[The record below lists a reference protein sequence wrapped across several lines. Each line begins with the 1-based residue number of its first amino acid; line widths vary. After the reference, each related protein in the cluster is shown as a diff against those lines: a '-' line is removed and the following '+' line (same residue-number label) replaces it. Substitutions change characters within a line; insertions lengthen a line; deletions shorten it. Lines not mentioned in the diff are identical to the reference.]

1 MAQLRTIH
9 SQENRLFQVDTPLG
23 KDILFV
29 DTFTGQESLS
39 APFCFDLRLFSPKA
53 DLELKSLMGQP
64 VTVTLKAQGGDR
76 YFHGHVTSFAHTGVV
91 EGVAYYQMRLG
102 PWTEFLRRRL
112 NCRVFQEKKVEDIL
126 RMVFDDYKHLANYEL
141 QASSRKALTLCMQY
155 HESDFAF
162 VSRLMEE
169 IGWLYHFAFHQ
180 DRHVLVVSEDSRN
193 LHPDPLQPDVE
204 FNDSPGSE
212 AEDAIHRMEAV
223 RTLVANKVRL
233 KTFDFK
239 NPTLPLEAYVNTQR
253 QMGSL
258 PEMEVY
264 EYPGAYAFPDH
275 SAGDDQAQ
283 VQMEALDAE
292 SMNFQG
298 NGTVRSLACGQSFT
312 LENHYAY
319 QGDNAHFI
327 ATWIQHKG
335 ANNYFDEQ
343 AREIYG
349 NEFTC
354 MRKSVRFRPPRST
367 PRPIMPGPQTAIVV
381 GPQGEE
387 IYCDKYGRVRA
398 KFHWDRSAGASD
410 QSMCWLRV
418 AMPWAGSN
426 FGFITLP
433 RVGQEVLVEF
443 LEGDPDRPIITG
455 SVYNEHQMPP
465 WELPNQKTQS
475 GILTRSSPQGT
486 HANANALRF
495 EDRKG
500 AEEVWLHAEKDQRLE
515 VEQDESHSVGH
526 DRTKKVGNDETS
538 AIGHDRT
545 ESVGQNETISIG
557 KDRTETVGQDQA
569 ETVGRDLKETVQHN
583 LSLSVGMDQTL
594 QVGGKSQVT
603 VGGDSSESVSGG
615 RTESTGKDV
624 TLAISGSSSLR
635 VGSNV
640 TESIGSDQSVQVSK
654 TYTISAGDE
663 LSITVGAASFV
674 MKSDGTIT
682 LNGNDLTLKAS
693 GQIGIQA
700 ASAVAVK
707 GGTINLN

>member
-9 SQENRLFQVDTPLG
+9 SQENRLIQVDTPLG
-23 KDILFV
+23 KDVLFV

-39 APFCFDLRLFSPKA
+39 APFWFDLRVFSPRA
-53 DLELKSLMGQP
+53 DLELKSLMGQA

-76 YFHGHVTSFAHTGVV
+76 YFHGHVTSFAHA
-91 EGVAYYQMRLG
+91 GVAEGIAYYRMRLG
-102 PWTEFLRRRL
+102 PWTEFLSRRL

-126 RMVFDDYKHLANYEL
+126 RAVFDDYLHLANVEL
-141 QASSRKALTLCMQY
+141 RASSRKALTLCMQY
-155 HESDFAF
+155 RESDFAF

-169 IGWLYHFAFHQ
+169 MGWPYHFAFHQ
-180 DRHVLVVSEDSRN
+180 DRHVLVVDEDSRN
-193 LHPDPLQPDVE
+193 FQPDPLQPDIE

-212 AEDAIHRMEAV
+212 AEDAIHRLEAV
-223 RTLVANKVRL
+223 RTLVANKVGL

-239 NPTLPLEAYVNTQR
+239 NPTLPLEAYVNSQR

-258 PEMEVY
+258 PDMEAY
-264 EYPGAYAFPDH
+264 EYPGAYAFKDH
-275 SAGDDQAQ
+275 SAGDDLAQ
-283 VQMEALDAE
+283 LRMEALEAE
-292 SMNFQG
+292 SMHFQG
-298 NGTVRSLACGQSFT
+298 SGTVRSLACGQAFT
-312 LENHYAY
+312 LDRHYAY
-319 QGDNAHFI
+319 KGDNAKFI
-327 ATWIQHKG
+327 TTWVQHKG

-343 AREIYG
+343 AQEVYG

-367 PRPIMPGPQTAIVV
+367 PRPVMPGPQTAIVV

-387 IYCDKYGRVRA
+387 IYCDAYGRVRA
-398 KFHWDRSAGASD
+398 KFHWDRSTQANE

-465 WELPNQKTQS
+465 WDLPNQKTQS
-475 GILTRSSPQGT
+475 GILTRSSPQGSR
-486 HANANALRF
+486 ANANALRF
-495 EDRKG
+495 DDRKG

-515 VEQDESHSVGH
+515 VEHDESHSVGH
-526 DRTKKVGNDETS
+526 DRKKDVGNDEITT
-538 AIGHDRT
+538 IGHDRS
-545 ESVGQNETISIG
+545 ESVGRNETVSIG

-569 ETVGRDLKETVQHN
+569 ETVGRDLKETVQHD
-583 LSLSVGMDQTL
+583 LSLTVGKDQTL
-594 QVGGKSQVT
+594 QVGGKSQLT
-603 VGGDSSESVSGG
+603 VGGDCSETVSGS
-615 RTESTGKDV
+615 RTESIGKDV
-624 TLAISGSSSLR
+624 TVAISGSSSLQ

-640 TESIGSDQSVQVSK
+640 TESIGSNQSVQVSK
-654 TYTISAGDE
+654 TYSISAGDE
-663 LSITVGAASFV
+663 LAITVGAATLL
-674 MKSDGTIT
+674 MKKDGTIT
-682 LNGNDLTLKAS
+682 LNGKDLVLKAS